1 MNRIMSEYNHTMDQV
16 LRLMVQ
22 YPNRSP
28 PLRNRSPSPGPSPDF
43 MESGSSIPTTNR
55 PVDPMSGAHTFLPT
69 NYRNSHIADAI
80 MNALMQSSQDT
91 NPLSEAS
98 FTFSLFPN
106 EDRARDEHHD
116 LETMTDEQFN
126 QCTESYLYSVT
137 EPIAEP
143 ASEPSAAL
151 SIERI
156 TTCPITLEDFVDGE
170 SVTKINVCGHVF
182 RTSALRHW
190 FERNCMCP
198 VCRRDSTGA
207 ALAPV

>member
-1 MNRIMSEYNHTMDQV
+1 
-16 LRLMVQ
+16 
-22 YPNRSP
+22 
-28 PLRNRSPSPGPSPDF
+28 
-43 MESGSSIPTTNR
+43 
-55 PVDPMSGAHTFLPT
+55 
-69 NYRNSHIADAI
+69 
-80 MNALMQSSQDT
+80 MNALMQSSHDT

-106 EDRARDEHHD
+106 EDRARDEPHESE
-116 LETMTDEQFN
+116 LMTDEQFN

-143 ASEPSAAL
+143 ASELSAAVANDLRTSFVGSPAFDAFATASLPPRL

-190 FERNCMCP
+190 FERNRMCP
-198 VCRRDSTGA
+198 VCRRDSTVT
-207 ALAPV
+207 ALAQGTPV